1 MSDDD
6 EPREDGEAWAR
17 GSDPDT
23 SHDAADD
30 ARGERAIKMERQ
42 VYACLVARPNGL
54 TNWEIVELSG
64 LSYHSATPRVKPL
77 RNKNLVYDSG
87 EKRLS
92 PYGKMCKVWRATI
105 YRPEE
110 PEPAPVTKPAG
121 PPQLVL
127 SL

>member
-1 MSDDD
+1 MSDD
-6 EPREDGEAWAR
+6 EDDRHNGEAWAR

-30 ARGERAIKMERQ
+30 ARGERAIKLERQ

-64 LSYHSATPRVKPL
+64 IAYHAATPRVKPL
-77 RNKNLVYDSG
+77 RRKGLVYDSG
-87 EKRLS
+87 EKRKS
-92 PYGKMCKVWRATI
+92 PYGKECKVWKATI

-110 PEPAPVTKPAG
+110 PEPAAAAQPVG
-121 PPQLVL
+121 PPQLIL